1 MAQNPKEKQKRVP
14 SGFVLARNS
23 GKTLG
28 RQASPA
34 ELIFSARCLA
44 EASVRGLDSRVL
56 KKKQPSHGN
65 QDRGEEGNL
74 HFSVSCLLGLLKAL

>member
-1 MAQNPKEKQKRVP
+1 MP

-23 GKTLG
+23 GETLG
-28 RQASPA
+28 RQVSPV

-44 EASVRGLDSRVL
+44 EASVRGLDSESL
-56 KKKQPSHGN
+56 KKKNPSHGN
-65 QDRGEEGNL
+65 QDRGEGGNL